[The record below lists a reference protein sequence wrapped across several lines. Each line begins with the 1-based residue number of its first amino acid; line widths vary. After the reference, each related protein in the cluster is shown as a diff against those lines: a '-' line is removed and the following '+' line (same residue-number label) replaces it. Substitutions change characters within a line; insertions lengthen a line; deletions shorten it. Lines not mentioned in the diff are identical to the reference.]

1 MGEQNAGRLRSNFE
15 CWPPPPPLLP
25 LQQRGGRLLLDYSP
39 HQGAWNL
46 MNTVFPA
53 VCSSKFS
60 RVSSTAFAEATRPRR
75 TREIFMM
82 LLVIQGQ
89 LYDIRIKTIFF
100 EKSSKSDMYNSYH
113 RTTDSK
119 SIALFYQN
127 RRISA

>member
-1 MGEQNAGRLRSNFE
+1 
-15 CWPPPPPLLP
+15 
-25 LQQRGGRLLLDYSP
+25 
-39 HQGAWNL
+39 
-46 MNTVFPA
+46 

-100 EKSSKSDMYNSYH
+100 EKSSKSIDRYGTTTHRRGPNSTCIFDLSS
-113 RTTDSK
+113 TTDSK